1 MKRNCDF
8 ILDLL
13 PLYAE
18 NVASEGTRNLVEA
31 HLKSCDSCAA
41 ASRQMREQMVLPV
54 QTDFEMLESYNQRRI
69 KQRILSVLTVV
80 LLLLVAAEC
89 LLIGYTVPIWLTAEE
104 AIENVQDMGGG
115 NLVVTL
121 SDDVE
126 TDYRFVV
133 QNSLYFA
140 GPRLSL
146 QETQP
151 FYEAMGGKMHMV
163 FGVKSLWY
171 VGALSGEEDTLLW
184 GDGSNPAT
192 EVVYDDTIEYVFYIS
207 LFAGMLCLVLSLL
220 KWRGRTAL
228 RIVSTLLLCCAGAC
242 WFVTAGRFA
251 VYPDYDQALELHG
264 KVGMLTERLIHI
276 VVLTVLSW
284 GMIAAAWGLVKCR
297 RSEKR
302 RGPCES

>member
-18 NVASEGTRNLVEA
+18 NVASEGTRNLVEE

-41 ASRQMREQMVLPV
+41 ASRQMREQMVLPA
-54 QTDFEMLESYNQRRI
+54 QTDFEMLESYNKRRI
-69 KQRILSVLTVV
+69 KQRILTALTVV
-80 LLLLVAAEC
+80 LLLLVVAEC

-115 NLVVTL
+115 NLVVTF

-126 TDYRFVV
+126 IDGRFCKH
-133 QNSLYFA
+133 NSLYLT
-140 GPRLSL
+140 GLRLSL

-151 FYEAMGGKMHMV
+151 FSEAMGGKIHMV
-163 FGVKSLWY
+163 FGATSLWY

-220 KWRGRTAL
+220 KWRGRTVL
-228 RIVSTLLLCCAGAC
+228 RIISTLLLCCAGAC

-251 VYPDYDQALELHG
+251 VQPDYDVMLAQLG
-264 KVGMLTERLIHI
+264 RPGMLVERLIYI
-276 VVLTVLSW
+276 VTLAILSW

-302 RGPCES
+302 RGSCES